1 MILYAGGK
9 AAEHTATTGPG
20 HFALGDV
27 MLRDLN
33 NLVRVLGERL
43 LPAPATA
50 PLDDSEWRRLRANV
64 AFMDLLSPA
73 EMDALRER
81 VGEFLGRKTFKGIG
95 MRLDPWQQH
104 LIAAYA
110 CLPILHIG
118 IDAYRD
124 WQTVIVYPDTFAP
137 EQEWV
142 DEAGV
147 HHQAVVPQAG
157 EAWERGPVILSWS
170 DIAEDGAVIVHEM
183 THTLD
188 AGNGDVNGFP
198 PLPGTLPPAE
208 WTDAFSA
215 AYGRL
220 QEEIDRGGEPV
231 IDPYAAT
238 DPAEFLAVV
247 TEYFFFSPA
256 HLQAEWPAIYRLLG
270 LYFGLEPHRWAD
282 EIPTR
287 LSWARD

>member
-1 MILYAGGK
+1 M
-9 AAEHTATTGPG
+9 
-20 HFALGDV
+20 F
-27 MLRDLN
+27 RDLH
-33 NLVRVLGERL
+33 NLVRGLGERL

-50 PLDDSEWRRLRANV
+50 PLDDTEWRRLRANA
-64 AFMDLLSPA
+64 AFIGLLPSA
-73 EMDALRER
+73 ETEVLRER

-95 MRLDPWQQH
+95 MQLDPWQRH

-110 CLPILHIG
+110 SLPVLHLG

-124 WQTVIVYPDTFAP
+124 WRTVIVYPDTFAP

-147 HHQAVVPQAG
+147 HHQAVMPQAG
-157 EAWERGPVILSWS
+157 EAWERGPVVLSWS
-170 DIAEDGAVIVHEM
+170 DIADDGAVIVHEV

-198 PLPGTLPPAE
+198 PLPRTLPRAE
-208 WTDAFSA
+208 WTDTFSA
-215 AYGRL
+215 AYEQL
-220 QEEIDRGGEPV
+220 QQEIERGLEPV

-247 TEYFFFSPA
+247 AEYFFFSPA
-256 HLQAEWPAIYRLLG
+256 HLRAEWPAIYRLLAE
-270 LYFGLEPHRWAD
+270 YFGLQPHRWAD
-282 EIPTR
+282 EIPTHIR
-287 LSWARD
+287 SARD